1 MKRRLILMGC
11 VCVVVALCAWMAF
24 AYIQG
29 SAPFSKPANGRD
41 LAATDA
47 SAADQFAQAASAS
60 SAYGHKCDPASC
72 QKCPSMKDGKCTM
85 AQGQQCPHEG
95 SCVCPGGTA
104 QCKGM
109 QSGACGGKCA
119 GNASGK
125 CAGSTAAAGTSCPG
139 ATQACAGKAACGST
153 CPLTK

>member
-29 SAPFSKPANGRD
+29 SAPFSKSDNAGRD

-47 SAADQFAQAASAS
+47 NAGDQFAQAASAS

-104 QCKGM
+104 QCKGNM
-109 QSGACGGKCA
+109 SGKC
-119 GNASGK
+119 GGK
-125 CAGSTAAAGTSCPG
+125 CAGSTAAAGTACAG
-139 ATQACAGKAACGST
+139 AAQACAGKAACGST